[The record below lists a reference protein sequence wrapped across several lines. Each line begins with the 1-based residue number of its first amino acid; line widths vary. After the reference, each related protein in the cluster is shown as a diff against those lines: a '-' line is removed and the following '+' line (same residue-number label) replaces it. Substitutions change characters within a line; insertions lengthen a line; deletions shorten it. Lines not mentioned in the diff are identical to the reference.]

1 MKVKAQKGG
10 CPAKKRR
17 YPSIDLCGNSQI
29 SIEGSENILEYTS
42 AVVRISTQGM
52 IISIFGMG
60 LCLSYMSETVVT
72 IKGTIAKIEF
82 LN

>member
-1 MKVKAQKGG
+1 MRDRSKKS
-10 CPAKKRR
+10 CPAARKHN
-17 YPSIDLCGNSQI
+17 YPTIDLCGNSQI

-42 AVVRISTQGM
+42 DIVRIDTHGM

-60 LCLSYMSETVVT
+60 LCIYYMTETVVT
-72 IKGTIAKIEF
+72 ITGTIAKIEF